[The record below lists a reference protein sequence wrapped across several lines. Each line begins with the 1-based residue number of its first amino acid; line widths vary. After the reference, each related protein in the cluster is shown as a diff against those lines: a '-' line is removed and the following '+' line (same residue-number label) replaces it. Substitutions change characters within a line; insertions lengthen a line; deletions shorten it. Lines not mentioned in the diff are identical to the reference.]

1 MLIFTRKQIIFF
13 ALLFCAVAGYWYF
26 SDNKRTS
33 KSTYK
38 IRAVERGDIIQTI
51 SANGTVT
58 PVVVVNVGTQV
69 SGTVLRLFADHNDQV
84 QTNQILAELDPALL
98 KAQFQQAKANLN
110 NAHVG
115 LRMAESKLK
124 RQRLLNQQGF
134 ISPEALEIAEQE
146 VEAARAQVSINKAQ
160 VTRDEANLNYTVIRS
175 PISGV
180 VIARDVDIGQTVAA
194 SFQTPTLF
202 KIAKD
207 LRQMQ
212 INISVAEADIG
223 QLHVDQVI
231 QFTVDAFPNRK
242 FKGLVKQVR
251 LNPTI
256 QENVVTYNVVAMVDN
271 EDGTLLP
278 GMTANIHFVVTQR
291 KEVLRVPNA
300 ALRFQPKGSEEAEKS
315 NKPTSSNSSR
325 VYRLMQEQAEAVSI
339 TTGITD
345 GNFTEIISGEI
356 AEGDSIIISE
366 IVDKKEAESKFKL
379 RVFLMTSIA
388 MNNSIDSLIRI
399 EHLGKSYSLQDAHGQ
414 TITNPVL
421 FDVNLSI
428 RYGEFVAIMG
438 QSGSGKSTLM
448 NILGCLD
455 TPSEGSYWLAGEDI
469 STLSNDQLAHIRNQ
483 RIGFV
488 FQGFNLLK
496 RMTALDNVAMP
507 LLYAGIHR
515 AQSRKLALEQL
526 CRTGLEKF
534 SQHQPNQ
541 LSGGQQ
547 QRVAI
552 SRALINNPPLILADE
567 PTGNLDSQTS
577 QEIMQLFQKLN
588 QEQGM
593 TIVLVTHED
602 DIAAYAKRLII
613 LKDGRV
619 IVDKN
624 NI

>member
-13 ALLFCAVAGYWYF
+13 ALLFFVTAGYWYF
-26 SDNKRTS
+26 SDNKRTN

-69 SGTVLRLFADHNDQV
+69 SGTVLRLYADHNDQV

-300 ALRFQPKGSEEAEKS
+300 ALRFQPKGLEEAEKN
-315 NKPTSSNSSR
+315 NKTAASNSSR
-325 VYRLMQEQAEAVSI
+325 VFRLKHENAEAVTI
-339 TTGITD
+339 TAGITD

-366 IVDKKEAESKFKL
+366 VVDKKEAESKFKL
-379 RVFLMTSIA
+379 RVF
-388 MNNSIDSLIRI
+388 
-399 EHLGKSYSLQDAHGQ
+399 
-414 TITNPVL
+414 
-421 FDVNLSI
+421 
-428 RYGEFVAIMG
+428 
-438 QSGSGKSTLM
+438 
-448 NILGCLD
+448 
-455 TPSEGSYWLAGEDI
+455 
-469 STLSNDQLAHIRNQ
+469 
-483 RIGFV
+483 
-488 FQGFNLLK
+488 
-496 RMTALDNVAMP
+496 
-507 LLYAGIHR
+507 
-515 AQSRKLALEQL
+515 
-526 CRTGLEKF
+526 
-534 SQHQPNQ
+534 
-541 LSGGQQ
+541 
-547 QRVAI
+547 
-552 SRALINNPPLILADE
+552 
-567 PTGNLDSQTS
+567 
-577 QEIMQLFQKLN
+577 
-588 QEQGM
+588 
-593 TIVLVTHED
+593 
-602 DIAAYAKRLII
+602 
-613 LKDGRV
+613 
-619 IVDKN
+619 
-624 NI
+624 